1 MLLLG
6 GWRVLSGVGYVVR
19 TIGSRHT
26 QSLGRWMPYST
37 GNAQAVSSLLFMVVA
52 WGFCFALWEL
62 HVMGGGDSKTLMGL
76 VALFPSTEF
85 AVFIAAAVLVLSL
98 PLLLLKLRRKGMS
111 SIPKTLRGRLQRRAF
126 FPTQQELE
134 EQGRPYAWTFC
145 LPGVIYLWFL
155 W

>member
-6 GWRVLSGVGYVVR
+6 GWRVLSGAGYAVR
-19 TIGSRHT
+19 TIASRYAL
-26 QSLGRWMPYST
+26 SFGGWIPYRI
-37 GNAQAVSSLLFMVVA
+37 GNAQALSSLLFLVVA

-62 HVMGGGDSKTLMGL
+62 HVMGGGDAKTLMGL
-76 VALFPSTEF
+76 VALFPRTEF

-98 PLLLLKLRRKGMS
+98 PLLLLKLRRKGMG
-111 SIPKTLRGRLQRRAF
+111 SIPKTLRGRLRRRAF

-134 EQGRPYAWTFC
+134 EQGQPYAWTFC

>member
-6 GWRVLSGVGYVVR
+6 GWRVLSGVGYVVT